1 MEGESLRSVMFFTL
15 THKPKMS
22 KDYNLGFSKVG
33 TEIPRS
39 NWLIINLTMLGN
51 KTGKIPFYLQA

>member
-1 MEGESLRSVMFFTL
+1 MFFTL

-22 KDYNLGFSKVG
+22 KDYNFGFSKVG

-51 KTGKIPFYLQA
+51 KTGKIPFYLEA